1 MKDILID
8 KRFQFIHEVIGG
20 ANFYFSTSYNEVS
33 FKIDENDGIL
43 NINKLKDIMKLKEI
57 KYLKQLHSDIIKVNP
72 KGEEIGDAIICKKRD
87 IAIGVFTADCAPILI
102 FDKDTKAMAA
112 VHSGWRGTYKLILL
126 KTLQKMKEEYGTKA
140 ENIVA
145 YIGPHNGVC
154 CYEVGE
160 GVKEEFKK
168 EEFYNNKSIFEGNNL
183 NITACLKYQLNS
195 FGVLEQNI
203 FDDNLCTYCAKDY
216 KLHSY
221 RKTGVNSGR
230 LFSFLYYS

>member
-1 MKDILID
+1 MKNILLGE
-8 KRFQFIHEVIGG
+8 RFEFVHESMGG
-20 ANFYFSTSYNEVS
+20 ANFYFSTAYNEIS
-33 FKIDENDGIL
+33 FKIDENEGIL
-43 NINKLKDIMKLKEI
+43 NIDKLKEIINLKEI

-72 KGEEIGDAIICKKRD
+72 KSEEIGDAIICKEKN
-87 IAIGVFTADCAPILI
+87 IGIGVFTADCAPILI

-140 ENIVA
+140 ENIIA

-154 CYEVGE
+154 CYEVGQ
-160 GVKEEFKK
+160 GVNEEFKK
-168 EEFYNNKSIFEGNNL
+168 EDFYKNKNIFEGKNL
-183 NITACLKYQLNS
+183 NITDCLRYQLHS
-195 FGVLEQNI
+195 FGVLDHNI
-203 FDDNLCTYCAKDY
+203 LDSNLCTYCAKDY

-230 LFSFLYYS
+230 LFSFLYYR